1 MENDVLVSVIV
12 VTYNSSKTVIETL
25 ESIKQQTYSYLELII
40 SDDCSRD
47 NTVELCE
54 KWLKD
59 NDKFFIKVQL
69 LRVEKNTGVCA
80 NMNRAVSGSSGEWIK
95 GIAADDKLL
104 PNCIKDFVKFA
115 EEHPEAC
122 FITSFERDYH
132 DTFEEK
138 NLIKAMKAGTSD
150 LSIFDMDVGKQ
161 LENMAFNIF
170 VNAPTIF
177 FKRSL
182 YDKVGGFDE
191 RYAFEDYP
199 FYINVLEHEYK
210 IYHMPKET
218 VCYRVHDSTYNSNR
232 KLFNPEIMKSIRS
245 FMKERCFK
253 YYTFKQKMLW
263 RFRWLLEDVINV
275 LGLNRHSKIMD
286 YLYNKI
292 VNMPAKI
299 ARY

>member
-1 MENDVLVSVIV
+1 MKNDVLVSVIV

-25 ESIKQQTYSYLELII
+25 ESIKQQSYSYFELII
-40 SDDCSRD
+40 SDDCSKD

-59 NDKFFIKVQL
+59 NANCFIKAQL
-69 LRVEKNTGVCA
+69 LKVEENTGVCA
-80 NMNRAVSGSSGEWIK
+80 NMNRAVSSSSGEWIK

-104 PNCIKDFVKFA
+104 PNCIKDFVKFS

-150 LSIFDMDVGKQ
+150 LTIFEKDAERQ
-161 LENMAFNIF
+161 LRIMAFINF

-177 FKRSL
+177 YKRSL
-182 YDKVGGFDE
+182 YDLVGGFDE
-191 RYAFEDYP
+191 RYAYEDHP
-199 FYINVLEHEYK
+199 FYINILEHGIK
-210 IYHMPKET
+210 IYQMPKET
-218 VCYRVHDSTYNSNR
+218 VCYRVHDSTFNSNS
-232 KLFNPEIMKSIRS
+232 KLFNPLFMKSTR
-245 FMKERCFK
+245 FFLKERCFK
-253 YYTFKQKMLW
+253 YYTSKQKFLVK
-263 RFRWLLEDVINV
+263 FKWLLEDVINV
-275 LGLNRHSKIMD
+275 LGLNRHSKRMD
-286 YLYNKI
+286 YIYKKI

-299 ARY
+299 AGF